1 MFLTLDLLA
10 KAPNLLKDPGVITG
24 PIAWVLGKIVNF
36 FFIFVYNDITKY
48 NSLGLSII
56 FLTIFARCLM
66 IPIAYK
72 QQKSMFVMQKL
83 QPELKKIQA
92 KYKDKMSDPEVQKK
106 MNMETQRLYTKH
118 NYSPLSGCLPLI
130 IQMPIFFGLYYIMQH
145 PFQYIDI
152 INDIYTQFSTQVL
165 EFAAGAGADSAIMS
179 LINQFGTG
187 AGLEVGTNIDVDVF
201 NRLLNVLNPA
211 QVKQLVDEVNS
222 TDLNSLFAQ
231 KQAIETFMGISL
243 TETVGFAF
251 NKKLI
256 IPILSA
262 ATTWLSSWMMTRKNI
277 SNDPAIKSQQ
287 RIMNIVMPIMMAWIT
302 TGLPGGVGLYWV
314 VSNIF
319 QICQQA
325 VISRHFDRK
334 REREENENNKTGG
347 KTK

>member
-1 MFLTLDLLA
+1 MLELLA
-10 KAPNLLKDPGVITG
+10 RTPHILKDPGVITG

-36 FFIFVYNDITKY
+36 FFVFVYNNITVV
-48 NSLGLSII
+48 NSLGISII

-72 QQKSMFVMQKL
+72 QQKSMFVMQKI
-83 QPELKKIQA
+83 QPELKKIQD
-92 KYKDKMSDPEVQKK
+92 KYKGRMDDPEVQKK

-145 PFQYIDI
+145 PFLYIDV
-152 INDIYTQFSTQVL
+152 INGIYTEFSTHVL
-165 EFAAGAGADSAIMS
+165 DFAQNAGAASPIMS
-179 LINQFGTG
+179 LINEFGSG
-187 AGLEVGTNIDVDVF
+187 AGLEAGTDITVDVF
-201 NRLLNVLNPA
+201 SRLLNVLNPT
-211 QVKQLVDEVNS
+211 QVKQLVDAVNS
-222 TDLNSLFAQ
+222 ADLRELYTQ

-243 TETVGFAF
+243 TETVGFAL

-262 ATTWLSSWMMTRKNI
+262 FTTWLSSWMMTRKNK
-277 SNDPAIKSQQ
+277 SLDPQMRSQQ
-287 RIMNIVMPIMMAWIT
+287 RVMNIIMPIMMAWIT

-314 VSNIF
+314 VSNVF

-325 VISRHFDRK
+325 VISRHFELK
-334 REREENENNKTGG
+334 KEREENEKETKKWGNK
-347 KTK
+347 K

>member
-1 MFLTLDLLA
+1 MLGFDFLAST
-10 KAPNLLKDPGVITG
+10 PQILKDPGVITG

-36 FFIFVYNDITKY
+36 FFNFVYNDITVV

-92 KYKDKMSDPEVQKK
+92 KYKDRLSDPEVQKK
-106 MNMETQRLYTKH
+106 MNLETQRLYTKH
-118 NYSPLSGCLPLI
+118 NYSPLSGCLPLL

-145 PFQYIDI
+145 PFQYINI

-165 EFAAGAGADSAIMS
+165 EFASAAGADSTIMS
-179 LINQFGTG
+179 LITSFGID
-187 AGLEVGTNIDVDVF
+187 AGLEAGTNVNVDVF
-201 NRLLNVLNPA
+201 SRLLNVLDPA

-222 TDLNSLFAQ
+222 SDLNALFAE
-231 KQAIETFMGISL
+231 KEAIETFLGISL
-243 TETVGFAF
+243 TETVGFSL
-251 NKKLI
+251 NRKLI

-262 ATTWLSSWMMTRKNI
+262 VTTWFSSWMMTRKNPTT
-277 SNDPAIKSQQ
+277 DPQMKSQQ
-287 RIMNIVMPIMMAWIT
+287 RIMNIVMPLMMAWIT
-302 TGLPGGVGLYWV
+302 TGLPGGVGLYWI

-325 VISRHFDRK
+325 IIGEHFKRK
-334 REREENENNKTGG
+334 REREENENGG
-347 KTK
+347 DKK

>member
-1 MFLTLDLLA
+1 MLGFDFLAST
-10 KAPNLLKDPGVITG
+10 PQILKDPGVITG

-36 FFIFVYNDITKY
+36 FFNFVYNDITVV

-92 KYKDKMSDPEVQKK
+92 KYKDRLSDPEVQKK
-106 MNMETQRLYTKH
+106 MNLETQRLYTKH
-118 NYSPLSGCLPLI
+118 NYSPLSGCLPLL

-145 PFQYIDI
+145 PFEYI
-152 INDIYTQFSTQVL
+152 NVLGDIYNQFSSLVID
-165 EFAAGAGADSAIMS
+165 FANSAGVDSNIMN
-179 LINQFGTG
+179 LITNFGLD
-187 AGLEVGTNIDVDVF
+187 AGLEPGTELSAETF
-201 NRLLNVLNPA
+201 SKLLNVLDPA

-222 TDLNSLFAQ
+222 ADLNALFAE
-231 KQAIETFMGISL
+231 KEAIETFLGISL
-243 TETVGFAF
+243 TETVGFSL
-251 NKKLI
+251 NRKLI

-262 ATTWLSSWMMTRKNI
+262 VTTWFSSWMMTRKNPTT
-277 SNDPAIKSQQ
+277 DPQMKSQQ
-287 RIMNIVMPIMMAWIT
+287 RIMNIVMPLMMAWIT
-302 TGLPGGVGLYWV
+302 TGLPGGVGLYWI

-325 VISRHFDRK
+325 IIGEHFKRK
-334 REREENENNKTGG
+334 REREENENGG
-347 KTK
+347 DKK

>member
-1 MFLTLDLLA
+1 MFSTLALLA
-10 KAPNLLKDPGVITG
+10 KTANILKDPGVITG

-36 FFIFVYNDITKY
+36 FFIFVYNDITQY

-72 QQKSMFVMQKL
+72 QQKSMFVMQKI
-83 QPELKKIQA
+83 QPELKKIQD
-92 KYKDKMSDPEVQKK
+92 KYKDRMSDPEIQKK
-106 MNMETQRLYTKH
+106 MNMETQKLYTKH

-152 INDIYTQFSTQVL
+152 INGIYTQFSTEVL
-165 EFAAGAGADSAIMS
+165 EFAMKAGSDSTIMS
-179 LINQFGTG
+179 LINEFGTG
-187 AGLEVGTNIDVDVF
+187 AGLAAGTNIDVDVF
-201 NRLLNVLNPA
+201 SRLLNVLSPA
-211 QVKQLVDEVNS
+211 QVHQLVEQVNS
-222 TDLNSLFAQ
+222 SDLNALFEQ

-243 TETVGFAF
+243 TETVGFAL

-262 ATTWLSSWMMTRKNI
+262 GTTWLSSWMMTRKNQAA
-277 SNDPAIKSQQ
+277 DPQMRSQQ
-287 RIMNIVMPIMMAWIT
+287 RVMNIVMPLMMAWIT

-314 VSNIF
+314 TSNIF
-319 QICQQA
+319 QICQQ
-325 VISRHFDRK
+325 VIISTHFERK
-334 REREENENNKTGG
+334 KEREEEQSKNGG
-347 KTK
+347 SKK